1 MLLPAGMRLLIEE
14 VSEIRTHIDDALM
27 EWLMENARMEIPI
40 SSRKIANLKTT
51 AFIVVMFILG
61 YIALDWT
68 SYIAPLKGLNVT
80 AWNPAPALGL
90 LFVLR
95 GGRLGAPALFIA
107 IVLSDVVNRGTP
119 GSLAVTM
126 VVDGVLTLGYVVIAH
141 VLKRRFP
148 EGGVFID
155 RTGLLIWTGVVIS
168 GSLLN
173 SLVFIS
179 ALYLSGL
186 IEMAEWGNALLKFW
200 VGDAVGI
207 YVTMPLFWWL
217 ADPMR
222 RYAFVD
228 SLAKLE
234 TLAYL
239 FLVGITLWVSFDLG
253 AEAGYRYFY
262 VLFLPVVWA
271 ASRQGVTGSVIS
283 ATAIQLGLILA
294 GTMYEPEGISLFEV
308 QIRAF
313 LVALVAF
320 LIGVAVDDHRRALS
334 ELNQSLR
341 LAAAGEMA
349 AALAHELNQPLAALS
364 AYGAA
369 CDLMVKQKTEPEKL
383 HETIRRM
390 VGEANRAANVVSRL
404 RDFFRNGAIQMEE
417 IALTDLV
424 GSAISQF
431 EDKTRQLDI
440 NLSVSAIPDD
450 IVLVGDRLQLEVVF
464 RNLLANAC
472 DAVAEADN
480 QNRKVHVEV
489 CRESGSRISI
499 VFEDNGP
506 GIDGS
511 IAGKIFEPFVTNKSS
526 GLGLGLAI
534 SRAIVEAH
542 GGTLLSESVEHGVF
556 RLMLPTEN
564 IRKA

>member
-1 MLLPAGMRLLIEE
+1 M
-14 VSEIRTHIDDALM
+14 
-27 EWLMENARMEIPI
+27 
-40 SSRKIANLKTT
+40 
-51 AFIVVMFILG
+51 
-61 YIALDWT
+61 
-68 SYIAPLKGLNVT
+68 
-80 AWNPAPALGL
+80 
-90 LFVLR
+90 
-95 GGRLGAPALFIA
+95 
-107 IVLSDVVNRGTP
+107 
-119 GSLAVTM
+119 
-126 VVDGVLTLGYVVIAH
+126 
-141 VLKRRFP
+141 
-148 EGGVFID
+148 
-155 RTGLLIWTGVVIS
+155 LIWTLVIII

-173 SLVFIS
+173 SLIFIS
-179 ALYLSGL
+179 ALYAFDLL
-186 IEMAEWGNALLKFW
+186 DVTEWGRALLKFW

-217 ADPMR
+217 IDPLR
-222 RYAFVD
+222 RHAFIN
-228 SLAKLE
+228 SFAKIE

-239 FLVGITLWVSFDLG
+239 CLVVITLWVSFDLG

-271 ASRQGVTGSVIS
+271 ASRQGVTGAVIS
-283 ATAIQLGLILA
+283 ATAIQIGLILA
-294 GTMYEPEGISLFEV
+294 GTLFEVESISLFEV
-308 QIRAF
+308 QMRAF

-383 HETIRRM
+383 YETIRRM
-390 VGEANRAANVVSRL
+390 VGEASRAANVVSRL

-417 IALTDLV
+417 ISLGNLV

-431 EDKTRQLDI
+431 EDRVRQLDI
-440 NLSVSAIPDD
+440 DLSVSEIPDG

-472 DAVAEADN
+472 DAVSEPGNLA
-480 QNRKVHVEV
+480 RKIHVEI
-489 CRESGSRISI
+489 SPDIGNRISI
-499 VFEDNGP
+499 VFEDSGS
-506 GIDGS
+506 GIDSS

-542 GGTLLSESVEHGVF
+542 GGVLLCESVDKGVF
-556 RLMLPTEN
+556 RLILPTEN

>member
-1 MLLPAGMRLLIEE
+1 M
-14 VSEIRTHIDDALM
+14 
-27 EWLMENARMEIPI
+27 NIPI
-40 SSRKIANLKTT
+40 SSQQVATFKAMASGVTL
-51 AFIVVMFILG
+51 FILG
-61 YIALDWT
+61 YIALDWS
-68 SYIAPLKGLNVT
+68 SYIAPLRGLNVT

-90 LFVLR
+90 LFLLR
-95 GGRLGAPALFIA
+95 SDRIGTPALFVA

-126 VVDGVLTLGYVVIAH
+126 VVDGILTLGYVVMAR
-141 VLKRRFP
+141 VLKNRFP
-148 EGGVFID
+148 DGGVFVD
-155 RTGLLIWTGVVIS
+155 RTGLLIWTVVVIAC
-168 GSLLN
+168 SLFN

-179 ALYLSGL
+179 ALYLSNL
-186 IEMAEWGNALLKFW
+186 IEMAEWRNALFKFW
-200 VGDAVGI
+200 IGDAVGI

-217 ADPMR
+217 NDGVR
-222 RYAFVD
+222 RHAFFV

-239 FLVGITLWVSFDLG
+239 CLVAITLWVSFDLG
-253 AEAGYRYFY
+253 AAAGYRYFY

-271 ASRQGVTGSVIS
+271 ASRQGVTGAVIS

-294 GTMYEPEGISLFEV
+294 GTMYAPEGVSVFEV
-308 QIRAF
+308 QVRAF
-313 LVALVAF
+313 LLALVAF

-369 CDLMVKQKTEPEKL
+369 CDLMIKQRAEPEIL

-417 IALTDLV
+417 IALNNLV
-424 GSAISQF
+424 GSAICQF
-431 EDKTRQLDI
+431 DDKAKQLGVD
-440 NLSVSAIPDD
+440 LSVSAIPDD
-450 IVLVGDRLQLEVVF
+450 IFLVGDRLQLEVVF
-464 RNLLANAC
+464 RNLLANAF
-472 DAVAEADN
+472 DAVAETDKLP
-480 QNRKVHVEV
+480 RKVHVEV
-489 CRESGSRISI
+489 RREPGNRISI
-499 VFEDNGP
+499 VFEDSGP
-506 GIDGS
+506 GIDSS
-511 IAGKIFEPFVTNKSS
+511 IAGKIFEPFVTDKSS

>member
-1 MLLPAGMRLLIEE
+1 M
-14 VSEIRTHIDDALM
+14 D
-27 EWLMENARMEIPI
+27 IPI
-40 SSRKIANLKTT
+40 SSQQAATFKAMASTVT
-51 AFIVVMFILG
+51 MFILG

-68 SYIAPLKGLNVT
+68 SYIAPLKELNVT
-80 AWNPAPALGL
+80 PWNPAPALGL
-90 LFVLR
+90 LFLLR
-95 GGRLGAPALFIA
+95 SGRLWSPALFIA

-126 VVDGVLTLGYVVIAH
+126 VVDGILTLGYVVIAR
-141 VLKRRFP
+141 VLKSRFP
-148 EGGVFID
+148 DGGMFVD
-155 RTGLLIWTGVVIS
+155 RTGLLIWTVVVIT

-186 IEMAEWGNALLKFW
+186 LEVADWGNALLKFW
-200 VGDAVGI
+200 IGDAVGI

-217 ADPMR
+217 TDPLR
-222 RYAFVD
+222 RHAFVN

-239 FLVGITLWVSFDLG
+239 CLAAITLWVSFDLG

-271 ASRQGVTGSVIS
+271 ASRQGVTGAVIS

-308 QIRAF
+308 QARAF

-369 CDLMVKQKTEPEKL
+369 CDLMIKQHTEPEKL

-390 VGEANRAANVVSRL
+390 VGEANRAADVVSRL
-404 RDFFRNGAIQMEE
+404 RDFFRNGTIKMEE
-417 IALTDLV
+417 VSLADLV

-431 EDKTRQLDI
+431 NDKARQLNID
-440 NLSVSAIPDD
+440 LSVSAIPSD

-472 DAVAEADN
+472 DAVVEVDSLA
-480 QNRKVHVEV
+480 RKVHVEV
-489 CRESGSRISI
+489 SHEPGSRVCIL
-499 VFEDNGP
+499 FEDSGP
-506 GIDGS
+506 GLDS
-511 IAGKIFEPFVTNKSS
+511 RIAGKIFEPFVTNKSS

-542 GGTLLSESVEHGVF
+542 GGMLLSESREHGAF
-556 RLMLPTEN
+556 SLTLPTEN
-564 IRKA
+564 IRKT